1 MVTLNTGKLN
11 TKCILNCIV
20 FGSGYFRNVI
30 LFCNIFIMTFE
41 IILKTKQSHKREET
55 YSIKFVSL
63 HGEMGREGVT
73 KLSDFYPE

>member
-1 MVTLNTGKLN
+1 
-11 TKCILNCIV
+11 
-20 FGSGYFRNVI
+20 
-30 LFCNIFIMTFE
+30 MTFE